1 MINFKLQLID
11 LDQVDFS
18 DRLFQISTS
27 VSDELEASI
36 RLVGLTSLPIL
47 QQMSVRRFRI
57 VSGFRRLVALRNIG
71 HNDFQALIAS
81 QDLSPLKLFEIA
93 IYDNMS
99 VRPLNPIEISTIL
112 NKLEYRFNLTDNEI
126 VERYLPKLGLGKN
139 AKILALYI
147 PLAILE
153 QPIQEAVAND
163 QIALQIAS
171 QLALASADER
181 SLFLELVQQLHLG
194 KNKQKDYWRLL
205 RDLSMIEKCSITNI
219 LSRPQAQKIIKDQ
232 QLSPSQRG
240 ESLKH
245 FLYQMRYPRY
255 SRTEDK
261 YHELIKEMRLPPD
274 LSFKP
279 TPFFEGDRFTVQFS
293 FRTRSEY
300 HQMVR
305 RLQELGQNGYPE
317 KLSQLAESAE

>member
-1 MINFKLQLID
+1 MVNFKLQTVA

-27 VSDELEASI
+27 VADGLEASI

-47 QQMSVRRFRI
+47 QQMSIKRFRI
-57 VSGFRRLVALRNIG
+57 VSGFRRLEALRNIG

-81 QDLSPLKLFEIA
+81 QDLLPLKLFEIA

-112 NKLEYRFNLTDNEI
+112 NKLEYRFNLTDTEI
-126 VERYLPKLGLGKN
+126 VERYLPKLGLGQN
-139 AKILALYI
+139 AKSLALYV

-153 QPIQEAVAND
+153 QPLQEAVAND
-163 QIALQIAS
+163 QLALQIAS
-171 QLALASADER
+171 QLALASVDER

-194 KNKQKDYWRLL
+194 KNKQKDFWRLL
-205 RDLSMIEKCSITNI
+205 RDLSMIEKCSITDI
-219 LSRPQAQKIIKDQ
+219 LSRPQAQKIIKDKQ
-232 QLSPSQRG
+232 QTPAQRG
-240 ESLKH
+240 ENLKH
-245 FLYQMRYPRY
+245 YLYHLRYPRF

-261 YHELIKEMRLPPD
+261 YHELLKEMRLPPD

-293 FRTRSEY
+293 FSTRAEY
-300 HQMVR
+300 FQMVR

-317 KLSQLAESAE
+317 KLSQLAENTE